1 MMMMGDKVNICD
13 GEISADSRI
22 VELWAEVKKEIESGG
37 EEMGRDV
44 GKEQQIARAKKK
56 NNVQVNRH
64 AADAAGSIK
73 AAVTTTTTEKSTSV
87 KAVVTI
93 QPTVGGVLTDLGL
106 SRGLDDIIDVIG
118 KTLLLEFVPAELD
131 SNEKNMERKK
141 KKKTRT
147 NLNNLFEEED
157 EWRCG
162 TSYLPSQ
169 TPSGL
174 KKYREKDLVLL
185 RGDGKG
191 ERKKSDRIYDYDVY
205 NDLGDPDSSQDLARP
220 VLGGKDHP
228 YPRRCRTG
236 RPRTKKDP

>member
-1 MMMMGDKVNICD
+1 
-13 GEISADSRI
+13 
-22 VELWAEVKKEIESGG
+22 
-37 EEMGRDV
+37 
-44 GKEQQIARAKKK
+44 AKKK

-93 QPTVGGVLTDLGL
+93 QPT
-106 SRGLDDIIDVIG
+106 
-118 KTLLLEFVPAELD
+118 
-131 SNEKNMERKK
+131 
-141 KKKTRT
+141 
-147 NLNNLFEEED
+147 
-157 EWRCG
+157 
-162 TSYLPSQ
+162 SYLPSQ

-174 KKYREKDLVLL
+174 KKYREKDLALL

-236 RPRTKKDP
+236 RPRTKKDPLSESRSSSVYVPRDEAFAEVKNLTFSAKTVYSVFHALVPILQGAIVDKDSAFPFFTAIDSLFNEGIHIPVPKGGLGTILPRLVKALADTENNLLQFETPQLVDSNNLS